1 MHKDCLRVSS
11 VIKEHKRVCC
21 LIYLFL
27 MEHCL
32 FSFVVECVEKNTRI
46 STLRERL
53 ITNYLYS
60 KRKWHGDFAHRTVNV
75 FLVLGIFES

>member
-32 FSFVVECVEKNTRI
+32 FSFVVECVEKIPEYLRYGKDSLQTTCTLSENGTEI
-46 STLRERL
+46 S
-53 ITNYLYS
+53 
-60 KRKWHGDFAHRTVNV
+60 HTVR
-75 FLVLGIFES
+75 

>member
-32 FSFVVECVEKNTRI
+32 FSCVVECVEQIPEYLRKGKD
-46 STLRERL
+46 SSQTLRENGTKISHTAR
-53 ITNYLYS
+53 
-60 KRKWHGDFAHRTVNV
+60 
-75 FLVLGIFES
+75 

>member
-1 MHKDCLRVSS
+1 MIKMYRNLLIVKYNRFLCTRIVFESS

-32 FSFVVECVEKNTRI
+32 FSCVVECVEQI
-46 STLRERL
+46 PEYLR
-53 ITNYLYS
+53 
-60 KRKWHGDFAHRTVNV
+60 
-75 FLVLGIFES
+75 

>member
-11 VIKEHKRVCC
+11 VIKEYNRVCC

-32 FSFVVECVEKNTRI
+32 FSCVVECVEQI
-46 STLRERL
+46 PEYLR
-53 ITNYLYS
+53 
-60 KRKWHGDFAHRTVNV
+60 
-75 FLVLGIFES
+75 